1 MVKLLTVLCCLLFAL
16 KISAQSDSAARRLPS
31 GQTGTATPKM
41 SDYIAIRKKNGV
53 TVRNFY
59 AGMDIRFIAT
69 DGFTYEGPLT
79 AIARDSI
86 FIAFY
91 KTSRYQNIL
100 GYVVTDTLQTD
111 IVPFHYKQIRM
122 VYVSKTR
129 GRKSVLVP
137 VGGLMALGGFGYD
150 ALNIINGLRS
160 NEPVFKGSNLTRL
173 GIATAASAAGIWIL
187 KKTTGMKN
195 RFRIVYVDMQ

>member
-1 MVKLLTVLCCLLFAL
+1 MVKLLTVFCCLLFAL
-16 KISAQSDSAARRLPS
+16 KISAQSDSAARPAPS
-31 GQTGTATPKM
+31 ASRM
-41 SDYIAIRKKNGV
+41 SDYISIRKSTGV
-53 TVRNFY
+53 TVLNFY
-59 AGMDIRFIAT
+59 TGMDIRFIAT
-69 DGFTYEGPLT
+69 DGFTYEGPI
-79 AIARDSI
+79 ARIARDSV

-100 GYVVTDTLQTD
+100 GYVITDTIQTD
-111 IVPFHYKQIRM
+111 IVPFHYQQIRM

-137 VGGLMALGGFGYD
+137 LGGLMAIGGFGYD

-160 NEPVFKGSNLTRL
+160 GEPVFKGSNLTRL
-173 GIATAASAAGIWIL
+173 GIAAAVSAAGIWIL